1 MINDWQ
7 RVTPENLPPEDVM
20 VETKIDDDKGERNVC
35 LLCRE
40 GRLWYTGTGNNGM
53 YVYYTPTH
61 WRHDD
66 RAKEE
71 R

>member
-35 LLCRE
+35 LLFASVGVVVGITFALLVRKWRE
-40 GRLWYTGTGNNGM
+40 LN
-53 YVYYTPTH
+53 
-61 WRHDD
+61 
-66 RAKEE
+66 
-71 R
+71 